1 VSRASGTVPS
11 VSEPTGRIA
20 RINIVHAGSEN
31 VSTPKILAVVAQK
44 VGSEFDPDA
53 AQRDLVAIRGLGYFG
68 GGVKLTTERDSTG
81 GISLTYTVAE
91 TTQDTF
97 DPQFDIHVA
106 LGGAKNETVSVRSSL
121 LRAEARGDVH
131 LGGTLLAP
139 ELQAHLTVAKG
150 QFILPPSTLLKV
162 VKPQEGGEN
171 IVDARYPATGAGT
184 ADQPGLESR
193 VDLTAQ
199 ATVSVSPAL
208 LSANTSA
215 ASQGIAY
222 TPSVGEIPTQNQSAI
237 TNPFGAGQQS
247 QRYKITAHISGLL
260 NVPNRLTLDLTSS
273 PAGLTRQQMLAALV
287 QEDVYLQLARGGGGA
302 EDALKSQLGAVISG
316 IALPALLSPLEDSI
330 ASTFGLQDFSVDY
343 SPNAPVEVTL
353 SKELAPR
360 LTATYQRAFGARTPG
375 AVNSILLP
383 PQYQLKLGY
392 GISRHLQL
400 TVSTDDQRTNTV
412 ALEGIFGF

>member
-1 VSRASGTVPS
+1 
-11 VSEPTGRIA
+11 
-20 RINIVHAGSEN
+20 
-31 VSTPKILAVVAQK
+31 
-44 VGSEFDPDA
+44 
-53 AQRDLVAIRGLGYFG
+53 
-68 GGVKLTTERDSTG
+68 
-81 GISLTYTVAE
+81 
-91 TTQDTF
+91 
-97 DPQFDIHVA
+97 
-106 LGGAKNETVSVRSSL
+106 VRSSL

-139 ELQAHLTVAKG
+139 ELQAHLAVAKG

-302 EDALKSQLGAVISG
+302 EDALKTQLGAAISG